1 MTTPIKILIVEHSV
15 YDIDLIRHE
24 LRKNEIVHVSRIV
37 QTKEDF
43 ESTLFEF
50 EPDII
55 LSDYSLPNYSGLEA
69 FYFKQENTPDIP
81 FIFISGTIGEEN
93 IIDLIKKGVTDYVLK
108 DKLYSLQSR
117 FTRALKEAKE
127 HSEKIKV
134 EQKLVKSEQHFRAL
148 IENGTDVIG
157 LTDVF
162 GKIIYLSPSYE
173 KNTGFTIAETIGKPA
188 FEIMHPEQAVESRGK
203 LDDVIQNP
211 GVIYQRINRF
221 KCKDG
226 SFIWC
231 EGTVINLLHDE
242 NVKAIVSNYRNITDR
257 KLAEEKLKEL
267 NDELEGKVEQR
278 TQELAQTIKEL
289 EMFTYTVSHDLRTP
303 LNAIYGFANL
313 LSEFHKNDLNEEG
326 KEYVWHIVAAA
337 KRMTHLIGDLLHLS
351 KLGKMRIE
359 KSKVDMNALVRKVK
373 YDFEKANQHQ
383 AQITIE
389 TLPNVD
395 GDASLLEQ
403 VWMNLISNAVKYSAK
418 KDCSVVQIG
427 VEYENGSTI
436 FYVKDNGAGFDM
448 NQASK
453 LFGVFQ
459 RMHTSSEFEG
469 TGVGLAIVKLIIE
482 KHEGKIWVE
491 SKINEGTTF
500 YFSLEDGNGAK
511 NSW

>member
-1 MTTPIKILIVEHSV
+1 
-15 YDIDLIRHE
+15 
-24 LRKNEIVHVSRIV
+24 
-37 QTKEDF
+37 
-43 ESTLFEF
+43 
-50 EPDII
+50 
-55 LSDYSLPNYSGLEA
+55 
-69 FYFKQENTPDIP
+69 
-81 FIFISGTIGEEN
+81 
-93 IIDLIKKGVTDYVLK
+93 
-108 DKLYSLQSR
+108 
-117 FTRALKEAKE
+117 
-127 HSEKIKV
+127 
-134 EQKLVKSEQHFRAL
+134 
-148 IENGTDVIG
+148 
-157 LTDVF
+157 
-162 GKIIYLSPSYE
+162 
-173 KNTGFTIAETIGKPA
+173 
-188 FEIMHPEQAVESRGK
+188 MHPEQAVESRGK

-231 EGTVINLLHDE
+231 EGTVINLLYDE
-242 NVKAIVSNYRNITDR
+242 NVKAIVSNYRNITDK

-337 KRMTHLIGDLLHLS
+337 KRMTDLIGDLLHLS
-351 KLGKMRIE
+351 KLGKMQIE

-383 AQITIE
+383 AQISIKA
-389 TLPNVD
+389 LPNVD

-427 VEYENGSTI
+427 VEYENENTI

-482 KHEGKIWVE
+482 KHEGKIWAE